1 MPAAVGVP
9 LITPAEERV
18 RPGGREPLETEKVKG
33 PVPPVTVSVWL
44 KAAPTVPLGSV
55 AGLMVI
61 VGQEMTSAKAR
72 ARATPGVESLNG
84 EGECASGGRGPADHA
99 RRGEK
104 VRPGGREPLET
115 GE

>member
-1 MPAAVGVP
+1 MKENEPAAVGVP

-72 ARATPGVESLNG
+72 VPVQ
-84 EGECASGGRGPADHA
+84 
-99 RRGEK
+99 
-104 VRPGGREPLET
+104 PLESRA
-115 GE
+115 

>member
-1 MPAAVGVP
+1 M
-9 LITPAEERV
+9 
-18 RPGGREPLETEKVKG
+18 KG

-72 ARATPGVESLNG
+72 VPVQ
-84 EGECASGGRGPADHA
+84 
-99 RRGEK
+99 
-104 VRPGGREPLET
+104 PLESRA
-115 GE
+115 